1 MKIQVNGKQIKIGKS
16 LISYTENQLTK
27 ISNKFLLRPVNA
39 NITFAKEKFEYK
51 CEASM
56 HLSCGLTANC
66 TGKADQIYESYQ
78 KTLLRLEKILRRHK
92 RKIKNHHQLN

>member
-1 MKIQVNGKQIKIGKS
+1 MLTMAFLAEAVEEIENAHRYIK
-16 LISYTENQLTK
+16 K

-39 NITFAKEKFEYK
+39 NITFTKEKFEYK

-92 RKIKNHHQLN
+92 RKIKNHH